1 MKKLLTIIFLL
12 FFSISFSQSTVELN
26 MSTKEY
32 KKIAKKLDLKITNR
46 GYDGTGKIWVKV
58 ADYSSDRKNAYT
70 KFWNEALFEMDMP
83 TGQVTDSDDD
93 TIYINADW
101 IFQLDGSIGKNTG
114 GYTIT
119 SGGGL
124 SGKILDFNDNS
135 KVIAT
140 FSTREGMAFLETLND
155 GVKRGEKFK
164 QMVKVVVNEI
174 LLTIK

>member
-1 MKKLLTIIFLL
+1 MKKLLTILFLL

-26 MSTKEY
+26 MSSKEY
-32 KKIAKKLDLKITNR
+32 KKISKKLDLKITNR

-58 ADYSSDRKNAYT
+58 ADYGSDRKNNYT

-83 TGQVTDSDDD
+83 TGQITDSDDD

-101 IFQLDGSIGKNTG
+101 IFQIDGTLARNQYGATL
-114 GYTIT
+114 TR
-119 SGGGL
+119 GGGL

-140 FSTREGMAFLETLND
+140 FSTREGMSFIEGFDD

>member
-26 MSTKEY
+26 MSSKEY
-32 KKIAKKLDLKITNR
+32 KKISKKLDIKITNR
-46 GYDGTGKIWVKV
+46 GYDGTGQIWVKIS
-58 ADYSSDRKNAYT
+58 DYGWDNDNPYT

-83 TGQVTDSDDD
+83 TGQISDYEGD
-93 TIYINADW
+93 TVIIDADW
-101 IFQLDGSIGKNTG
+101 VFQIDGWLGNNQYGQKIARS
-114 GYTIT
+114 
-119 SGGGL
+119 GGL
-124 SGKILDFNDNS
+124 SGKILDFTNNN

-140 FSTREGMAFLETLND
+140 FSTKERMSFIEGFDD

-174 LLTIK
+174 LLSIK